1 MPSKTELVEQ
11 LLIQLND
18 LPHRNKEALDKLY
31 KRSEMIIRNLFGTDS
46 PYLKTL
52 TAIDFY
58 PRVYP
63 TDEITRDMTWKS
75 GTSTLKNL
83 YETMLEEIALFSIGD
98 SAPATAELKKAAM
111 ITEFDLAFSFAGEDR
126 NYVKRVKDACE
137 KLGLTVYYDEDRKIE
152 QWGKS
157 FIAEQRKVYGG
168 YKTKHFVPFISQ
180 HYFEKPIPT
189 DEFRS
194 ALAESTKRER
204 YILPIKLDHSKIS
217 TEYLHSDTQYL
228 TKSDYSIDE
237 LALALRE
244 IVQGITAPAKDV
256 EKILEDELNLSGPK
270 ITPRTY
276 SKYEEAESLLT
287 YIADQFKRN
296 SEKLRPKGYVPIVR
310 INDNKLMVQVERDGR
325 TLFILNAFF
334 SNMGDNHIGYN
345 FARRSMMANANSEN
359 GNIEP
364 VFNKEEQKS
373 GYLLNDFSNFSSIK
387 DFKTKEQIV
396 EFFWNK
402 MNQQLEIHS

>member
-1 MPSKTELVEQ
+1 MPSKTDLVEQ
-11 LLIQLND
+11 LLVQLND

-31 KRSEMIIRNLFGTDS
+31 KRSEMIIRNLFGIDS

-52 TAIDFY
+52 TSIDFY

-63 TDEITRDMTWKS
+63 TDEITRDMRWKS
-75 GTSTLKNL
+75 GTSALKNL
-83 YETMLEEIALFSIGD
+83 YETMLEEITLFSGND
-98 SAPATAELKKAAM
+98 PSLVTAKSKKAAI

-126 NYVKRVKDACE
+126 DYVRRVKEACE

-157 FIAEQRKVYGG
+157 FITEQRKVYGG

-194 ALAESTKRER
+194 ALTESTKRER

-228 TKSDYSIDE
+228 TKDDYSIDE
-237 LALALRE
+237 LALALRK
-244 IVQGITAPAKDV
+244 IVQGIDAPAKDI
-256 EKILEDELNLSGPK
+256 EQILEDELNLSGPK
-270 ITPRTY
+270 IIPRTY
-276 SKYEEAESLLT
+276 SKYEEAESLLV
-287 YIADQFKRN
+287 YVADQFRRN
-296 SEKLRPKGYVPIVR
+296 SDKLKTEGYMPAVR
-310 INDNKLMVQVERDGR
+310 INDNKLMVQIERDGR
-325 TLFILNAFF
+325 TLFVLNAFF
-334 SNMGDNHIGYN
+334 SSMGDNHIGFN
-345 FARRSMMANANSEN
+345 FAQRTMVANANAEN

-364 VFNKEEQKS
+364 VFNKEEQKP
-373 GYLLNDFSNFSSIK
+373 GYLLNDYSNFNSIK
-387 DFKTKEQIV
+387 GFMTREQIV
-396 EFFWNK
+396 EFFWDK
-402 MNQQLEIHS
+402 MNQQLEDRS